1 MKSNCL
7 TLRAVLCLALV
18 AMLGS
23 PAFGKDPNL
32 APVKNEA
39 GQVVAFEVQNVPSE
53 SLAALAQQVSRDD
66 SAQET
71 LQVFVAGEDRSK
83 VPAMAGKLELG
94 KETIRFVPTFKPRAG
109 MTYTMVFRPLAG
121 KEVVQEIRVPA
132 AESSEP
138 TRVAHVYPSAK
149 VLPENQ
155 LKFYLHFSAPMSK
168 GEAYANLALIDE
180 ETGKKVVDPF
190 LEIGEELWDPTGTRL
205 TLLIDPGRIKK
216 GVKPREDLGT
226 VLTAGKSYRLVIGA
240 NWKDAAGHKLTS
252 SFEKS
257 FTASPAREQGMDLKS
272 WKIQPPAAGSTQ
284 SLVVDFPMALDHAL
298 LERTLA
304 VEDHL
309 GNLIEGK
316 VAISQ
321 DEQRWEFKPSS
332 AWLPGKYHLA
342 IDTVLED
349 LAGNHVGEAFEVDR
363 LTPIEKKVDVRLV
376 RIPLVISAD
385 APFPPKAK

>member
-1 MKSNCL
+1 MKSSCF
-7 TLRAVLCLALV
+7 TLRAVACLALV

-23 PAFGKDPNL
+23 PAFGKEPKL
-32 APVKNEA
+32 VPVKNDA
-39 GQVVAFEVQNVPSE
+39 GQVVAFEVQDVSRE
-53 SLAALAQQVSRDD
+53 SLAALAQQISSNDD
-66 SAQET
+66 AQKT

-83 VPAMAGKLELG
+83 VPAMAGKLKLG
-94 KETIRFVPTFKPRAG
+94 KDAIRFVPTFKPRAG
-109 MTYTMVFRPLAG
+109 MAYTLVFHPMAG
-121 KEVVQEIRVPA
+121 KEIVQEIRVPA

-168 GEAYANLALIDE
+168 GEAYATLALFDE

-240 NWKDAAGHKLTS
+240 DWKDAAGHKLTS

-257 FTASPAREQGMDLKS
+257 FTASPAREQGMDLKA

-284 SLVVDFPMALDHAL
+284 SLVVDFPQALDHAL
-298 LERTLA
+298 LERTLT
-304 VEDHL
+304 VEDHR

-316 VAISQ
+316 VVISQ
-321 DEQRWEFKPSS
+321 EEQRWEFKPAS

-349 LAGNHVGEAFEVDR
+349 LAGNHIGEAFEVDR

-376 RIPLVISAD
+376 RIPLAISAD